1 MANVTVAEL
10 ADALRRHE
18 LLEPAQLD
26 GLNSPF
32 LARFADANDLAREL
46 LQRGWLTAYQV
57 ELLLQ
62 GRGDE
67 LVLGA
72 YQLLD
77 RLGEGGMGQ
86 VFKARHE
93 RGLVHRDIKPG
104 NLLVTST
111 RVVKILD
118 LGLALL
124 NEDDMATHL
133 TQQGSLMG
141 TVDYLAPEQAID
153 SHKVDIRADL
163 YSLGCTFYHLLTGAA
178 PYPGKSSLEK
188 LLMHRDAPV
197 PSVEQA
203 DVPPAVAAVVRK
215 LMAKQPDE
223 RYQTQAEFI
232 AARDSD

>member
-26 GLNSPF
+26 GLTSPF

-77 RLGEGGMGQ
+77 RLGEDRVAKELGAFDDTGFRQRLHQRESCRWDVIELQHLFGATLVKGQ
-86 VFKARHE
+86 
-93 RGLVHRDIKPG
+93 
-104 NLLVTST
+104 
-111 RVVKILD
+111 
-118 LGLALL
+118 
-124 NEDDMATHL
+124 
-133 TQQGSLMG
+133 
-141 TVDYLAPEQAID
+141 
-153 SHKVDIRADL
+153 
-163 YSLGCTFYHLLTGAA
+163 
-178 PYPGKSSLEK
+178 
-188 LLMHRDAPV
+188 
-197 PSVEQA
+197 
-203 DVPPAVAAVVRK
+203 
-215 LMAKQPDE
+215 
-223 RYQTQAEFI
+223 
-232 AARDSD
+232 